1 MFFSELII
9 MESECCGRGVES
21 QFRHREVLQ
30 GEVNE
35 SGSEQSAPSR
45 TANDKEDDSGD
56 RRLKLTFPY
65 ENRAGAVLASA

>member
-1 MFFSELII
+1 
-9 MESECCGRGVES
+9 MESECCGRGIES
-21 QFRHREVLQ
+21 QFRHPEVLQ

-35 SGSEQSAPSR
+35 SGSEESR

-65 ENRAGAVLASA
+65 ENRAGAVFRVTN